1 MSSEKNEAMHP
12 YLERRGHGHGHRR
25 VAASVGSR
33 RNFTASRGHLPPPPP
48 AGRCVD
54 RKRKEENVRLLLQ
67 KGTAECAV
75 QPSQKVTPQKE
86 RN

>member
-1 MSSEKNEAMHP
+1 MKQCTLTWSDEDTDTDTG
-12 YLERRGHGHGHRR
+12 ERQSVWVAGGAARLHG
-25 VAASVGSR
+25 AAFLLR
-33 RNFTASRGHLPPPPP
+33 LLPP
-48 AGRCVD
+48 AGRRVD

>member
-12 YLERRGHGHGHRR
+12 YLERRGHGHRR
-25 VAASVGSR
+25 VAPEWEAGGTSR
-33 RNFTASRGHLPPPPP
+33 LRGATFLLRLLPP